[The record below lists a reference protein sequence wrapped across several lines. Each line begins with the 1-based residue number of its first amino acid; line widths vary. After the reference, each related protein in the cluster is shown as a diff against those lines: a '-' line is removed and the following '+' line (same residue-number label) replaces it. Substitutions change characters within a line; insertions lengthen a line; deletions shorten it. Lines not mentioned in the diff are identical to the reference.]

1 MASGDTVYIHAP
13 AEHQQAAA
21 PLVCGLLAEIRRSTY
36 QAHRQRTLTSGRV
49 LFALDEA
56 ANIAPLEELPSIA
69 SEGGGQGLTLLAAF
83 QDLSQARTRWGE
95 AAEGFLTLFGT
106 KLILPGIADP
116 RTLESVSTALGEY
129 DREVVARTRSRG
141 SGLGGTVADLAL
153 GPSRSAPTPQRS
165 TTVST
170 QRTRVLSAGE
180 VANVP
185 AGRGLHLDGLAWE
198 LLTLTPAHQTEPWK
212 TLIAAPAEDR

>member
-1 MASGDTVYIHAP
+1 MTERSWPAP
-13 AEHQQAAA
+13 VRAAR
-21 PLVCGLLAEIRRSTY
+21 GW
-36 QAHRQRTLTSGRV
+36 
-49 LFALDEA
+49 A
-56 ANIAPLEELPSIA
+56 A
-69 SEGGGQGLTLLAAF
+69 
-83 QDLSQARTRWGE
+83 
-95 AAEGFLTLFGT
+95 
-106 KLILPGIADP
+106 
-116 RTLESVSTALGEY
+116 
-129 DREVVARTRSRG
+129 RSR
-141 SGLGGTVADLAL
+141 TLAL